1 MVPFAIA
8 GVQMPVSAAHQNV
21 TAMGQ
26 RLDLLLGRFPWVQM
40 AVFSELA
47 PFGPLLSHA
56 QILPGPTEHAFQE
69 MAARRRVWLI
79 PGSMFERVGDRVYNT
94 ALAID
99 PRGEV
104 VARYRKMFPFRPH
117 EQGVEG
123 GTEFCAFD
131 VPGVGRFGVSI
142 CYDIWFPET
151 TRSLVSQGVEV
162 LLHPTLTGTVDRDVE
177 LAIVRATAAMFQ
189 CYVIDVNGL
198 SDGGVG
204 RSCIVDPAGTLLHQA
219 GGQEELFPIEVDLR
233 AVRRQREVGL
243 HGLGQPLKSFRDRS
257 VEFPVYDRASGA
269 DAYLH
274 TLGPLEMPKRGSRAG
289 LDAPPP
295 GQRTATAAPL
305 VERPAAPDLVAARA
319 PLPDME
325 PL

>member
-1 MVPFAIA
+1 
-8 GVQMPVSAAHQNV
+8 
-21 TAMGQ
+21 
-26 RLDLLLGRFPWVQM
+26 
-40 AVFSELA
+40 
-47 PFGPLLSHA
+47 
-56 QILPGPTEHAFQE
+56 
-69 MAARRRVWLI
+69 
-79 PGSMFERVGDRVYNT
+79 
-94 ALAID
+94 
-99 PRGEV
+99 
-104 VARYRKMFPFRPH
+104 
-117 EQGVEG
+117 
-123 GTEFCAFD
+123 
-131 VPGVGRFGVSI
+131 
-142 CYDIWFPET
+142 
-151 TRSLVSQGVEV
+151 V
-162 LLHPTLTGTVDRDVE
+162 LLHPVMTTTIDRDVE
-177 LAIVRATAAMFQ
+177 LAITRATAAMFQ

-198 SDGGVG
+198 GDGGVG

-295 GQRTATAAPL
+295 GQRTAPAAPF

-319 PLPDME
+319 PLPDVE
-325 PL
+325 PP